1 MPGFFR
7 GEMGSKKLTNLVIT
21 GVMAFALILAI
32 RGVLG
37 LVEKF
42 KGDEQAGQGVP
53 STVVP
58 LLPAVDQ
65 ELPRGLT
72 SEDLKK
78 IGDTFGDGPVSDLLD
93 NPGGGL
99 SGEDLKQVFEQAE
112 FLACAAEGRNWDVA
126 KGACN

>member
-1 MPGFFR
+1 M
-7 GEMGSKKLTNLVIT
+7 
-21 GVMAFALILAI
+21 
-32 RGVLG
+32 
-37 LVEKF
+37 
-42 KGDEQAGQGVP
+42 P

-72 SEDLKK
+72 SEDIKK
-78 IGDTFGDGPVSDLLD
+78 IGDTFGYGPVSDLLD

-99 SGEDLKQVFEQAE
+99 SSEDLKQVLDQAG